1 MVASLIENSEGA
13 SSVIFSPNGLLLAG
27 CGCYEETVIIWD
39 VRTGGVKFRLKGNT
53 DMLLCASFSADGQI
67 LAAGGNDREIKLWN
81 VHSGILLRSIQTGSE
96 VDFVSFSPDGLLMAT
111 AHADKTIK
119 LWETKSGRLIET
131 LKGHNGFVNC
141 VRFSPDGLTLV
152 SASSDDTIKFWKV
165 SH

>member
-1 MVASLIENSEGA
+1 
-13 SSVIFSPNGLLLAG
+13 
-27 CGCYEETVIIWD
+27 
-39 VRTGGVKFRLKGNT
+39 
-53 DMLLCASFSADGQI
+53 
-67 LAAGGNDREIKLWN
+67 
-81 VHSGILLRSIQTGSE
+81 
-96 VDFVSFSPDGLLMAT
+96 MAT